1 VRDAYRLALVR
12 GVHTV
17 IYVVMASSVFAVFYA
32 GVVGARGPWLWAAL
46 GLVAIETVVFVGSG
60 MKCPMTVMATKSGAK
75 PGADTFFPERITRH
89 TLAFFGP
96 LIVISIALLAAR
108 WFGILH

>member
-1 VRDAYRLALVR
+1 MTDARRLALVR
-12 GVHTV
+12 AAHTV

-32 GVVGARGPWLWAAL
+32 GVFGASGPWLWTAL
-46 GLVAIETVVFVGSG
+46 GLVAIETVVFVSSG
-60 MKCPMTVMATKSGAK
+60 MKCPMTAMATKAGAK

-96 LIVISIALLAAR
+96 LIGVSIALLAAR
-108 WFGILH
+108 WLGILH